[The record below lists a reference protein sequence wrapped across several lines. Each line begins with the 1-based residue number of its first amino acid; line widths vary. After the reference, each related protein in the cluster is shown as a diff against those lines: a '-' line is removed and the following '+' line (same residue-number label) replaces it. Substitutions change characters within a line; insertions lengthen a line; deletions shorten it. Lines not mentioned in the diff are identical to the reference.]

1 MVEHRPGKSHAN
13 ADGLS
18 RRPSTEGTPD
28 NTKDVANVDNG
39 KCVMAVSKQKIEE
52 SSSWIPRMSEDQI
65 RQAQQNDQVLV
76 PLIESVRAGERPVSA
91 DIQGSSRANHVL
103 WSNWQRFT
111 V

>member
-39 KCVMAVSKQKIEE
+39 KCVMAVSKQRLRK
-52 SSSWIPRMSEDQI
+52 
-65 RQAQQNDQVLV
+65 V
-76 PLIESVRAGERPVSA
+76 PAGFPECQKA
-91 DIQGSSRANHVL
+91 K
-103 WSNWQRFT
+103 
-111 V
+111 